1 MLKPGKSKADWV
13 KLVTLSPAPGGG
25 CLMGFDEGKEEGEQ
39 HMGFTN
45 GKAGYRANYLHR
57 ITEGV

>member
-1 MLKPGKSKADWV
+1 MV
-13 KLVTLSPAPGGG
+13 KLVTLSPDPRGV
-25 CLMGFDEGKEEGEQ
+25 CLMGFDEGKEGEQ